1 MRTAEKYKEMGYTEL
16 SNTRIEDLH
25 GHIFYPRKATSP
37 LKAIH
42 CFCGE
47 CMGMDRR
54 MEDAPFPHND
64 IRECSDPICPL
75 FEFRF
80 GKNPFRKKRTL
91 TDEQKKEV
99 VARLSLARNAH

>member
-1 MRTAEKYKEMGYTEL
+1 MRTAEKYKEMEYVEL
-16 SNTRIEDLH
+16 SEEKVQDKH
-25 GHIFYPRKATSP
+25 GKIFFPRKVESP

-54 MEDAPFPHND
+54 MKDAPFPHND

-80 GKNPFRKKRTL
+80 GKNPFRKRIL
-91 TDEQKKEV
+91 TEDQKKEIV
-99 VARLSLARNAH
+99 TRLSFARNAH